1 MMEALFSPEAL
12 WFFIGALTHKFM
24 SALMG
29 YGRVALFAQDI
40 ISHSMRL
47 LVTLTEDVASMRQL
61 KYLHMKKGGATDEE
75 VESVK
80 EIDELALD
88 NWKHSVITKFR
99 VGYPQQ
105 LRGLVKFKTWEEA
118 MVILTKELK
127 KRRF

>member
-12 WFFIGALTHKFM
+12 WFFIGALTHKLM
-24 SALMG
+24 SALIG

-47 LVTLTEDVASMRQL
+47 LVTLTEDVACMRQL

-88 NWKHSVITKFR
+88 NWKHSVITKFQI
-99 VGYPQQ
+99 GYPQQ